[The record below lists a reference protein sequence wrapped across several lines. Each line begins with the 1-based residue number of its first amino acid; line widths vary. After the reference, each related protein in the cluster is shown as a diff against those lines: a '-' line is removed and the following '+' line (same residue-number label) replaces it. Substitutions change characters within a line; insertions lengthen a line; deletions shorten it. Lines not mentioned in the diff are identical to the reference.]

1 MTGFNSVTFRKKTI
15 DEILRLAEE
24 TKTQCIEWTGDVHV
38 TDVRIAQATAR
49 KCDNL
54 GISHSSYGSYY
65 RTGQTPECEL
75 ERYLEICAALGAD
88 TLRIWAGHK
97 ASAAYS
103 ADEFKAIAEQ
113 IKKDEETATKYG
125 ITPAFEF
132 HPNTLTDSG
141 KAALK
146 LLEVCDTTRIY
157 WQPRF
162 LGKDEENLA
171 AVAHLAKNV
180 HLFYWDLF
188 GARRCLLEKGEKK
201 IAGFISTL
209 KANGFDGNYY
219 LEFCKNDDA
228 DCFRKDMQT
237 LLKLTK

>member
-15 DEILRLAEE
+15 DEILSLAAE
-24 TKTQCIEWTGDVHV
+24 TKTECIEWTGDVHV
-38 TDVRIAQATAR
+38 TDVLIAKETAR
-49 KCDNL
+49 KCDDL
-54 GISHSSYGSYY
+54 GIAHTSYGSYY
-65 RTGQTPECEL
+65 RTGQTDPAEL
-75 ERYLEICAALGAD
+75 ERYCEICAALGAD

-97 ASAAYS
+97 GSAEYS
-103 ADEFKAIAEQ
+103 EDEFKAVAEQ
-113 IKKDEETATKYG
+113 IAKDEETAAKYG

-146 LLEVCDTTRIY
+146 LLEVCNTTRTY
-157 WQPRF
+157 WQPRY
-162 LGKDEENLA
+162 LGKDEQNLN
-171 AVAHLAKNV
+171 AVAHLAKHV
-180 HLFYWDLF
+180 HLFYWDLL

-201 IAGFISTL
+201 VAGFVETL

-237 LLKLTK
+237 LLRLTK